1 MNIYVA
7 APIKGKE
14 LAIEAAAALEAE
26 GHSITHKWWN
36 VEFVG
41 AEGLLSADALAMYAH
56 QDVVGVREADA
67 VLLINSHKSE
77 GKAVEQGIAIERD
90 IPIITIGKRGEHS
103 NNVFHYL
110 SNYRWVETLP
120 EAIKVIADLE
130 WGMYYGREH
139 ERARDA
145 STRGR

>member
-1 MNIYVA
+1 MQRHTHLNLISIVGLLLIAVA
-7 APIKGKE
+7 AQAQEKKP
-14 LAIEAAAALEAE
+14 
-26 GHSITHKWWN
+26 
-36 VEFVG
+36 VEP
-41 AEGLLSADALAMYAH
+41 
-56 QDVVGVREADA
+56 QK
-67 VLLINSHKSE
+67 I
-77 GKAVEQGIAIERD
+77 VEQGIAIERD
-90 IPIITIGKRGEHS
+90 IPIVTIGKRGEHS
-103 NNVFHYL
+103 NNVFPYL